1 MIANS
6 TSDTSLSLPISE
18 VESMNPETEL
28 ASILLQTT
36 LQSKA
41 SEALCIPEILS
52 DVFKCL
58 KQDKKALRTLASVNR
73 TWFQEATR
81 LLWREASS
89 KALISVEESRRNI
102 YAPKIRK
109 LTVHHASSHAQ
120 LHHCNFTSLRALCFD
135 IGAEDVKQEEYSQYL
150 RPTLEEVF
158 FMALPPDDLLH
169 GLNQHCPRLRVFVQG
184 LHAHTDRSDLAD
196 FLTKNQSLQIVKL
209 VSESEGDSSTLF
221 QALSKMPYL
230 EDLSLKGQI
239 SESVLRQLLESSAET
254 LDLPRFNTLSKVE
267 ITVGV
272 PALSLL
278 RPTFG
283 AMTSL
288 TLDILIE
295 KESHELDALAHLPL
309 ESLQLHIAAGVRFS
323 SQELLFLHNA
333 KNLQSLSIRPKPWSP
348 TITMPNLTISND
360 HFRQIFANL
369 SSLKRLL
376 IWFSVRI
383 RDTHT
388 ALLDLGRSCPKL
400 ENLRMYCTVELA
412 SWTNIPTPLFPSL
425 TFLWIASVND
435 DRLELDP
442 SGQISEHLAAL
453 IDKNAPK
460 LDRFVAINNYAY
472 RPTEARELSKY
483 VMRAH
488 GRIKEISQTRH
499 SQHDNDR

>member
-1 MIANS
+1 MFPRS
-6 TSDTSLSLPISE
+6 TIDTSLSLPTSE
-18 VESMNPETEL
+18 VESMDPETEL

-36 LQSKA
+36 LRSNASK
-41 SEALCIPEILS
+41 ALCIPEILS
-52 DVFKCL
+52 NVL
-58 KQDKKALRTLASVNR
+58 KFLRQDKKTLRPLASVNKI
-73 TWFQEATR
+73 WFQEATR
-81 LLWREASS
+81 LLWKEATS

-102 YAPKIRK
+102 YASKIRK
-109 LTVHHASSHAQ
+109 LTVHYASCHAQ
-120 LHHCNFTSLRALCFD
+120 LRHCNFTSLRVLCFNL
-135 IGAEDVKQEEYSQYL
+135 GAKDVKQEVYSQYL

-158 FMALPPDDLLH
+158 FMALLPDDLLH

-184 LHAHTDRSDLAD
+184 LQAHTDWSDLAD
-196 FLTKNQSLQIVKL
+196 FLTKNQSLQSVKL
-209 VSESEGDSSTLF
+209 VSESEGDSVTLF

-254 LDLPRFNTLSKVE
+254 LDRPRFNTVSKVE
-267 ITVGV
+267 ITVGA

-278 RPTFG
+278 RPTFS

-309 ESLQLHIAAGVRFS
+309 ESLQLHIAAGVRLS

-348 TITMPNLTISND
+348 TITMPKLTISND

-400 ENLRMYCTVELA
+400 ENLRMYCIVELTA
-412 SWTNIPTPLFPSL
+412 WNTIPTPLFPSL

-435 DRLELDP
+435 DRLETDP

-472 RPTEARELSKY
+472 RPTETRELSRY

-499 SQHDNDR
+499 TQHDNDR

>member
-1 MIANS
+1 MSPRS
-6 TSDTSLSLPISE
+6 TIDTSLSLPTSK
-18 VESMNPETEL
+18 VESMDPETEL

-36 LQSKA
+36 LQSNVL
-41 SEALCIPEILS
+41 EALCIPEILS
-52 DVFKCL
+52 NVFKFL
-58 KQDKKALRTLASVNR
+58 RQDKKTLRSPAAVNR
-73 TWFQEATR
+73 IWFQEATR

-89 KALISVEESRRNI
+89 KALISVEESRRDI
-102 YAPKIRK
+102 YASKIRK
-109 LTVHHASSHAQ
+109 LMIHHASCHTQ
-120 LHHCNFTSLRALCFD
+120 LRLCNFTSLRALCFD
-135 IGAEDVKQEEYSQYL
+135 LGAEDVKQEEYSQYL
-150 RPTLEEVF
+150 RPTLEEIF
-158 FMALPPDDLLH
+158 FMALPPEDLLY

-184 LHAHTDRSDLAD
+184 LQAHTDRSDLAD

-209 VSESEGDSSTLF
+209 VPESEADFVTLF

-230 EDLSLKGQI
+230 EDLSVKGQI
-239 SESVLRQLLESSAET
+239 PESILRQLLESSAET
-254 LDLPRFNTLSKVE
+254 PDRPRFNTASKVE
-267 ITVGV
+267 ITVGL

-278 RPTFG
+278 RPTFS
-283 AMTSL
+283 AMRSL

-309 ESLQLHIAAGVRFS
+309 ESLQLHIAAGIQFS

-333 KNLQSLSIRPKPWSP
+333 ENLQSLSIRPKPWSP
-348 TITMPNLTISND
+348 TITMPNLRISND
-360 HFRQIFANL
+360 HFKQIFANL
-369 SSLKRLL
+369 SALKRLL

-383 RDTHT
+383 NDTHT

-400 ENLRMYCTVELA
+400 ENLRIYCTVELA
-412 SWTNIPTPLFPSL
+412 SWTNTPTPLFPSL

-435 DRLELDP
+435 DRLDIDP